1 MKRRS
6 VILCVSAPKL
16 YKFSFCRFHCHACNI
31 GKSRCGNI
39 LAPLPSKQ
47 LSTFDLK
54 GCCIISLA
62 IQMYH
67 FKRWI
72 KLKKFWE
79 ADDNL
84 LMINL
89 AKNTSWRYCCA
100 LTKKQVPDL
109 SIEQVNLWYVGIC
122 WGSPF
127 SLSLQLE
134 ILYHCSNCFD
144 LLAAEIQQLKRES
157 PKQSKKE
164 PWAEKWSYGYP
175 YGLLKRKLHNTLYLQ
190 AKNGA

>member
-1 MKRRS
+1 MGRYSGMCDWTIYNYNIKDFLILFFPLSSDLKDSEKKS
-6 VILCVSAPKL
+6 VILCVSATKL

-39 LAPLPSKQ
+39 LAPLLSKR

-54 GCCIISLA
+54 GCCIKSLA

-67 FKRWI
+67 FMRWI
-72 KLKKFWE
+72 KMKKFWD

-109 SIEQVNLWYVGIC
+109 SIE
-122 WGSPF
+122 
-127 SLSLQLE
+127 
-134 ILYHCSNCFD
+134 
-144 LLAAEIQQLKRES
+144 
-157 PKQSKKE
+157 
-164 PWAEKWSYGYP
+164 
-175 YGLLKRKLHNTLYLQ
+175 
-190 AKNGA
+190 